1 MREQTE
7 RASVPEKRQGQP
19 GLHALVQLLT
29 RTARWCWAKVR
40 YFSDAPERPD
50 GARDAGLGSE
60 EDVLDALQRRAGA
73 QGPDPEGLLLMARHY
88 ELHGDLESACRMARV
103 ALRLDP
109 SNRRAW
115 NQMGSV
121 RGKMGDVEG
130 AVAAY
135 LHAAEAAAA
144 ACRAPDEPPDT
155 AARGLRSVGQ
165 GAGSGLG
172 QRDRPARAGGRSTS
186 PSLRTT
192 AAQTAVAARDGRW
205 RDVLRDPVATG
216 LGYLVALSAA
226 EVLTALVKPHA
237 GLVLHAL
244 LLFDLCMHAA
254 FTWRQPIHRL
264 LLSLTLVPLIRLL
277 SLSLPLAGLDQI
289 YWYLII
295 SIPLFAAAAVIVRLL
310 GLKPAALGL
319 TLGKRLGLQG
329 TVAVVGVLFGAVE
342 YHILHAEPLV
352 DFTGWVAALGPALTL
367 VICTGFLEE
376 LIFRGL
382 LQSAAQE
389 VYGSWAVLYVS
400 ALSAVMYV
408 GYRSLLNVLFVF
420 VVGLIL
426 GWVTHRSHS
435 ILGAALAHG
444 LTNVVLFLIAPFVF
458 GP

>member
-1 MREQTE
+1 
-7 RASVPEKRQGQP
+7 
-19 GLHALVQLLT
+19 
-29 RTARWCWAKVR
+29 
-40 YFSDAPERPD
+40 
-50 GARDAGLGSE
+50 
-60 EDVLDALQRRAGA
+60 
-73 QGPDPEGLLLMARHY
+73 
-88 ELHGDLESACRMARV
+88 
-103 ALRLDP
+103 
-109 SNRRAW
+109 
-115 NQMGSV
+115 
-121 RGKMGDVEG
+121 
-130 AVAAY
+130 
-135 LHAAEAAAA
+135 
-144 ACRAPDEPPDT
+144 
-155 AARGLRSVGQ
+155 
-165 GAGSGLG
+165 
-172 QRDRPARAGGRSTS
+172 
-186 PSLRTT
+186 
-192 AAQTAVAARDGRW
+192 
-205 RDVLRDPVATG
+205 VLRDPVATG

-367 VICTGFLEE
+367 MICTGFLEE

-389 VYGSWAVLYVS
+389 VYGSWAILYVS